1 MKPIRIPLNQFDLK
15 RFTSE
20 MVNFYNNIW
29 DADCPPE
36 LVELVE
42 DRGVPSGY
50 IPCKKAT
57 IYRNIVSDGNALFFP
72 FHEPN
77 VLGFSESF
85 SCADGQDIE
94 NVTDEEKNEVNQGD
108 SCFLPGDLELYGY
121 IIKKES
127 DFLAI
132 ELAYSDCTA
141 GPAFRIVSC
150 DDCGLLDKP
159 MEAFIGK
166 FFKS

>member
-1 MKPIRIPLNQFDLK
+1 MKPIKVPLNKFDLK
-15 RFTSE
+15 GFTSE

-42 DRGVPSGY
+42 DRGVPGGY

-57 IYRNIVSDGNALFFP
+57 IYRNIVKDGAALFFP

-77 VLGFSESF
+77 VIGFAESF
-85 SCADGQDIE
+85 RCADGQDIE
-94 NVTDEEKNEVNQGD
+94 SIDDEGEDEENQDD
-108 SCFLPGDLELYGY
+108 SCFLPRDLDLYGY
-121 IIKKES
+121 ILKIES
-127 DFLAI
+127 DFLTI
-132 ELAYSDCTA
+132 ESADFDCNI
-141 GPAFRIVSC
+141 GPAFRIVSR
-150 DDCGLLDKP
+150 DDCGLLDGP

-166 FFKS
+166 FVKS

>member
-1 MKPIRIPLNQFDLK
+1 MKPIRVPLNKFNLK
-15 RFTSE
+15 EFTSE
-20 MVNFYNNIW
+20 MVNFYKDIW
-29 DADCPPE
+29 DADYAHE
-36 LVELVE
+36 VVELVK
-42 DRGVPSGY
+42 DRGIPGGY

-57 IYRNIVSDGNALFFP
+57 IYRNIVKDGNYLFFP

-94 NVTDEEKNEVNQGD
+94 NVTDEEENEENQGD
-108 SCFLPGDLELYGY
+108 SSFLPGDLELYGY
-121 IIKKES
+121 ILKYES
-127 DFLAI
+127 DLLTI
-132 ELAYSDCTA
+132 DPAYSDYTT

-150 DDCGLLDKP
+150 DDCGLLDEP

-166 FFKS
+166 FVKS